1 MLCLAQQIYI
11 ENNMPTFS
19 HSGTTGD
26 TFCSLV
32 AAKILG
38 GGEFYLKLHNLE
50 NMLKEKL
57 GWGLDPSNRHAG
69 RMTEN
74 DYELMR
80 ELMLHQPYIT
90 KFEPWNGEHIDYE
103 LENAALHLETN
114 CFPRNFSNQHARAQN
129 IDIDYYKRDLQMMPW
144 MECREERKFPGR
156 PIVIFRGPHYQEGNE
171 LVSPVWKDLIQRGL
185 CEQAVYVGIEEE
197 HAWFEDTFKC
207 FVPHYRTPDF
217 MELARVIQGSE
228 LFISSMSSPSALALC
243 LGKTMWLEIR
253 KNEPFERHEYNYP
266 YRLNIRYF

>member
-1 MLCLAQQIYI
+1 
-11 ENNMPTFS
+11 MPTFS

-38 GGEFYLKLHNLE
+38 GGDFYLKLHNLD
-50 NMLKEKL
+50 KVIQEKL
-57 GWGLDPSNRHAG
+57 GWPNAGRHSG
-69 RMTEN
+69 RMTEA
-74 DYELMR
+74 DFESMR

-90 KFEPWNGEHIDYE
+90 SFNVWNGEEIDYE
-103 LENAALHLETN
+103 LENAALHLDMAER
-114 CFPRNFSNQHARAQN
+114 PRNFSNQHAKAQG
-129 IDIDYYKRDLQMMPW
+129 IDLNYHIRQLQMMPW

-156 PIVIFRGPHYQEGNE
+156 PIVVFRGPHYQEGNE
-171 LVSPVWKDLIQRGL
+171 VVSPTWKDLIDRGL
-185 CEQAVYVGIEEE
+185 CEQAVYVGLEEE

-207 FVPHYRTPDF
+207 FIPQYNTPDF

-243 LGKTMWLEIR
+243 LGKTMWLETR
-253 KNEPFERHEYNYP
+253 KNESWERHEYNYP
-266 YRLNIRYF
+266 NRLNIKYF